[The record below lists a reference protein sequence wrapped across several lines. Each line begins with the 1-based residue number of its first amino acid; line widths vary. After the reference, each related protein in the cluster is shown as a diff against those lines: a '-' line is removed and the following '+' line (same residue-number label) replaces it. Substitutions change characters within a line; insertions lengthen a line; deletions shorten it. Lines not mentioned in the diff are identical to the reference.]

1 MNNYYTLLAL
11 DIARDRGL
19 EAAEYRRAVIAAGGL
34 ARPGFV
40 RRGLANGLALVSR
53 GSAAAVRRLDS
64 CVGDDLTRALAAG
77 K

>member
-1 MNNYYTLLAL
+1 MNHYYALLAL
-11 DIARDRGL
+11 DIARDRQL
-19 EAAEYRRAVIAAGGL
+19 DADAYRRAVIAAGGP
-34 ARPGFV
+34 ARPGVV

-53 GSAAAVRRLDS
+53 SSAAAVRRLDS

>member
-1 MNNYYTLLAL
+1 MNHYYTLLAL
-11 DIARDRGL
+11 DIARDRQL
-19 EAAEYRRAVIAAGGL
+19 EADEYRRAVIAAGGL

-40 RRGLANGLALVSR
+40 RRGLANALALVSR

-64 CVGDDLTRALAAG
+64 CVADDLTQAIAAG